1 MSRLRGREQ
10 INIQEKQREGEGRST
25 NPELQIQK
33 ETKIRSIP
41 AALARSRR
49 RSTGEAELGSAAA
62 GREGEISA
70 ARSGDW
76 GTDGGESKRKERDFG
91 LVFDWLA

>member
-1 MSRLRGREQ
+1 M
-10 INIQEKQREGEGRST
+10 
-25 NPELQIQK
+25 K
-33 ETKIRSIP
+33 EDPRIRSSKSTRKQKSDRSP